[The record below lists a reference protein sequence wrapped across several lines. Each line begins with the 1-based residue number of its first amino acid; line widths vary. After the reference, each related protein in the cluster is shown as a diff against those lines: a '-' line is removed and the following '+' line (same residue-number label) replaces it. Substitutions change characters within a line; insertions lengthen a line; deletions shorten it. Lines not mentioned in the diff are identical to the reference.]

1 MILLVFHYSFFYY
14 STVIPLFMKPLG
26 KGLAAQ
32 WMFYARISPITIYEI
47 EVVSQPYIYAAKMDT
62 MNPVESF

>member
-1 MILLVFHYSFFYY
+1 MEGFHYSFIYY
-14 STVIPLFMKPLG
+14 STVIPLFMKPPG
-26 KGLAAQ
+26 KDLAAQ